1 MTWKT
6 SPLLRSNI
14 LGLFGNMFTSDSMYS
29 RHRWE
34 KLQQQ
39 VQTLL
44 SQNKRTFSQ
53 IFIAFLQSTQ
63 TSAHFKKKISF
74 IA

>member
-1 MTWKT
+1 
-6 SPLLRSNI
+6 
-14 LGLFGNMFTSDSMYS
+14 MFTSDSMYS

-44 SQNKRTFSQ
+44 SQNKKTFSQ